1 MNEQYFET
9 KLKDKFLPKIVIEN
23 IENGKLKAFNTWNLN
38 VLIIDKKYL
47 RKIKI
52 QNIEKKISEDDKLL
66 LEFLLNDNYVNML
79 SNSEAEKLNKSSGSG
94 TSWTSG
100 MSGMSGMS
108 GVSGPCGMT
117 GTYGT

>member
-79 SNSEAEKLNKSSGSG
+79 SNSEVEKLNKGSG

-100 MSGMSGMS
+100 ATGMS
-108 GVSGPCGMT
+108 GVSGVSGTWMT